1 MVIPTLGFRH
11 ETEPT
16 GLERERAMGF
26 LEGTTAEPFHSVT
39 EADRRRILG
48 GTMDMHVLTFLVG
61 SILVFQEAFFA
72 D

>member
-1 MVIPTLGFRH
+1 MVVPTSGFRH
-11 ETEPT
+11 ETEPNA
-16 GLERERAMGF
+16 LERERAMGF
-26 LEGTTAEPFHSVT
+26 MEGTTAEPSPSIT

-48 GTMDMHVLTFLVG
+48 GTMDMHGLTFLVG

>member
-1 MVIPTLGFRH
+1 MVVPTLGFCH

-16 GLERERAMGF
+16 ALERERAMGF
-26 LEGTTAEPFHSVT
+26 MEGTTAEPSHSVI

-48 GTMDMHVLTFLVG
+48 GTMDMHALTFLVG
-61 SILVFQEAFFA
+61 SILVFQKAFFA